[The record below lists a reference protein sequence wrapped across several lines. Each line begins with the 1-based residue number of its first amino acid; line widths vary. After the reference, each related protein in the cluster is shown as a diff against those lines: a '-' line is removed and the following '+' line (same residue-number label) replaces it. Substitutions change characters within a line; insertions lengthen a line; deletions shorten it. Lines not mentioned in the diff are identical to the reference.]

1 MGSSRLKRAK
11 RAKKKNE
18 TRELW
23 DLGEKMWNSNQKRN
37 RKRYSSYI
45 KEKNTKLIITYKK
58 YNQKYKI

>member
-1 MGSSRLKRAK
+1 MGSSRLKREK

>member
-45 KEKNTKLIITYKK
+45 KEKDTKLIITYKK